1 MSGTE
6 PAATGGLHPLGR
18 LALMTGVALGVLAP
32 TLHNST
38 LVRAGAELGMDGRA
52 QSMSQGLVVG
62 ASLAGLFV
70 GGRAVDVHG
79 TRRVLPWSLTGA
91 CAGGV
96 VLASAAGPWQYGA
109 GLVIESAS
117 VMGVVVGMVAAAP
130 LVHWS
135 GRLSRAVASAFAV
148 LAVALVAGAALALAA
163 DRIGGWRAVEA
174 VPPLVSAALLPTV
187 FRLLPMTSPPA
198 RVPPPLPAYRAGTIA
213 VVLLGA
219 LLQAAPLRDWLDAEV
234 IALLAV
240 ALGTLTMCCLPVLPS
255 LRGRP
260 RRRRRPSG
268 TGGNGRRVA
277 GDATGAAVVAGG
289 VWGLAMSALATVL
302 LVLLTEG
309 GGEQAQS
316 LVAWA
321 GFGAGF
327 AAAGLYGARRA
338 LEPRPSSAIG
348 LTLAAVS
355 IALLPVLP
363 HDHHTAATVIAS
375 LLAVAVG
382 FGVVLA
388 QIPWAARFLAGLP
401 AEARGAAATAYPAAV
416 VLGGAAVTGIP
427 YDSVISQATRTETTD
442 GLLWITVTVLALAA
456 VVLGRSAVAIAV
468 AAAAAAQ
475 YLLVTVLS
483 DDTYARR
490 PLSLAAFVV
499 SGAIVG
505 LAVWTRGRQTERLAR
520 ALAGT
525 TALQQAVLRPLPA
538 RAGDLELS
546 GFYRPATAD
555 FGIGGDFY
563 DVAST
568 SHGTRVLIGD
578 VRGKGLQAVRT
589 VADVLGC
596 FRSQAH
602 ETADLAELAAR
613 LDRHIARTAVGQGD
627 GELFA
632 TALLLER
639 PDGSQGLNALNCG
652 HLPPVAIGP
661 GRRVEEVP
669 LPAHLPM
676 GLGLLGTTAPRP
688 TPVHLP
694 RGTVLLLY
702 TDGLSEARNASGV
715 FYPLTE
721 RLAALPPGS
730 LRDLVT
736 RLGDD
741 LGQWSHHLTDDVA
754 LVALAEAEPPGSGA
768 TDATP

>member
-1 MSGTE
+1 MSGTG
-6 PAATGGLHPLGR
+6 PGAAGGLRPLGR
-18 LALMTGVALGVLAP
+18 SVLVTGVALGVLGP

-52 QSMSQGLVVG
+52 RALSQVLVVG

-79 TRRVLPWSLTGA
+79 TRRVLPWSLAGV
-91 CAGGV
+91 CAGGIL
-96 VLASAAGPWQYGA
+96 LASAAGPWRYGA
-109 GLVIESAS
+109 GLVVESAS
-117 VMGVVVGMVAAAP
+117 VMGVVAGMVATAP
-130 LVHWS
+130 LAHLS
-135 GRLSRAVASAFAV
+135 GRLNRAVAAAFSV
-148 LAVALVAGAALALAA
+148 LAVAVVAGAALALAA

-174 VPPLVSAALLPTV
+174 VPPLVAAVLFPAAFL
-187 FRLLPMTSPPA
+187 LLPMTSPPPH
-198 RVPPPLPAYRAGTIA
+198 VPPALPAYRAGTIA

-240 ALGTLTMCCLPVLPS
+240 ALAVLTVCCLPVLPS
-255 LRGRP
+255 WRGRP
-260 RRRRRPSG
+260 RGRRRPG
-268 TGGNGRRVA
+268 TDEGGPREA

-302 LVLLTEG
+302 LVLLTER
-309 GGEQAQS
+309 GGEQAES

-327 AAAGLYGARRA
+327 AAAGLYGARRVLDA
-338 LEPRPSSAIG
+338 RSSSALG

-363 HDHHTAATVIAS
+363 HGRTTVATVVAA
-375 LLAVAVG
+375 LLAVVVG

-388 QIPWAARFLAGLP
+388 QIPWAGRFLAGLP
-401 AEARGAAATAYPAAV
+401 TRSRGAAATAYPAAV

-427 YDSVISQATRTETTD
+427 YDSVISQATRTDTTD

-468 AAAAAAQ
+468 AAAASAQ

-483 DDTYARR
+483 DDRYARR

-520 ALAGT
+520 AVAGA

-568 SHGTRVLIGD
+568 SHGTRILIGD
-578 VRGKGLQAVRT
+578 VRGKGLQAVQT

-602 ETADLAELAAR
+602 ETADLTELAAR
-613 LDRHIARTAVGQGD
+613 LDRHVARTAAGRGD

-639 PDGSQGLNALNCG
+639 PDGGQGLNALNCG

-694 RGTVLLLY
+694 RGTALLLY

-721 RLAALPPGS
+721 RLAGLPVGS
-730 LRDLVT
+730 LHDLVT
-736 RLGDD
+736 HLADD

-754 LVALAEAEPPGSGA
+754 LVALGEAGPSGA
-768 TDATP
+768 RSSDGAP